1 MTRGSRKPKEGT
13 WACEKQS
20 GNTSYRNLTMFC
32 HQQDFL
38 VRMSDKE
45 DQPFVIFSKETL
57 EEDKEQE
64 AFKMAENSEKSL
76 LWTPLN
82 T

>member
-1 MTRGSRKPKEGT
+1 
-13 WACEKQS
+13 
-20 GNTSYRNLTMFC
+20 MFC